1 MSENTLENARILVVD
16 DEASNLKLMERML
29 TSQGCEYVTA
39 ICDPRDVAGRIENER
54 FDLILLDLNMPHLD
68 GYQVMEQVGKL
79 DVPVL
84 PPIIV
89 LTAQHGKDFL
99 LRALSMGARDYI
111 TKPFDRNELIMR
123 VRNQLEA
130 HLAHQFLNAQKEV
143 LENMVRVRTEE
154 LWQSRLQVVQRL
166 GRVAEFRDEETGSH
180 IMRMSHICQ
189 LMARE
194 LGWDEDQCDLV
205 LNASPLHDIGKVGIP
220 DAILLK
226 PGKLD
231 AQEWEVMKTHTN
243 IGARML
249 EGDDSALIVMARDIA
264 ISHHEK
270 WDGSGYPNGLANDE
284 IPVAGRMAAVA
295 DVFDALTSERV
306 YKKAW
311 SLEETMAMIRDNS
324 GKHFDPQLVEV
335 LSDNLSEVLE
345 IKDRYRDDEISEMQ

>member
-16 DEASNLKLMERML
+16 DEVSNLKLMERML
-29 TSQGCEYVTA
+29 TNQGCEFVTT
-39 ICDPRDVAGRIENER
+39 ISDPREVAARIENER
-54 FDLILLDLNMPHLD
+54 FDLILLDLNMPRLD
-68 GYQVMEQVGKL
+68 GYQVMEQVSKL
-79 DVPVL
+79 DVQVL

-143 LENMVRVRTEE
+143 LENMVRARTEE

-166 GRVAEFRDEETGSH
+166 GRVAEYRDEETGSH

-189 LMARE
+189 LLARE
-194 LGWDEDQCDLV
+194 IGWDDEQCDLV

-243 IGARML
+243 IGAKML
-249 EGDDSALIVMARDIA
+249 EGDDSALIMMARDIS

-284 IPVAGRMAAVA
+284 IPLAGRMAAVA

-311 SLEETMAMIRDNS
+311 SLEETMALIRENS
-324 GKHFDPQLVEV
+324 GKQFDPQLVEV

-345 IKDRYRDDEISEMQ
+345 IKDRYRDDEVSDR